1 MTVNDKARRIRAR
14 DAVEAIRGPLTNAQ
28 ILERFKITQKGFAD
42 LLRQL
47 LTTKLITEE
56 DLNQRGIRVKVIR
69 KEAEITTPSLSPS
82 PDETGE
88 EFLDTVSLTE
98 MLTVKS
104 VAPKIPGKEVNEK
117 HHAESARAEPGEDK
131 KSKLRPGGLFKKRR

>member
-1 MTVNDKARRIRAR
+1 MTVNDKARSIRAR

-42 LLRQL
+42 LLRRL
-47 LTTKLITEE
+47 LTNKLITEE
-56 DLNQRGIRVKVIR
+56 DLNRRGIRVKVIR

-88 EFLDTVSLTE
+88 EFLDTVTLTE

-104 VAPKIPGKEVNEK
+104 AEPKIPVKEVNEK
-117 HHAESARAEPGEDK
+117 HHAESAKAEPVEDE
-131 KSKLRPGGLFKKRR
+131 KSKPTLGGLFKKWR